1 MSDTKVVIVS
11 AVRTPIGSLCGSLS
25 SLKAHE
31 LGAIAIQEALA
42 RANVEPSEVSEVIM
56 GQVLTAGQGQNPA
69 RQAAV
74 KAGCPYSVTAYTVNM
89 LCGSGLKSVVLG
101 AQAVQ
106 NGDSSIVVS
115 GGQESMSQSTH
126 TIHMRAG
133 VKLGDSAL
141 TDSLLG
147 DGLTDAFC
155 HIHMGETAENVAC
168 QYKLSREEQDQLA
181 TESQA
186 RTSNAQERG
195 LFKKELVSVTVPGRK
210 GPVVVDKDEFPR
222 PTTTLETLGKLKPAF
237 VKVGGTVTAGNSS
250 GINDGAAALVLMSEE
265 LAQKRG
271 VTPLGRVVAYAQTGV
286 EPSVMGLGPIPAIT
300 RAVSTQI
307 TDTLECRCPEKH
319 QLVVIMF
326 MVLSQG
332 RINGRAKRFLER
344 AGWSIADVDLFEL
357 NEAFAA
363 QALAVVRELGLSPSK
378 VNVNGGA
385 ISLGHPIGASGTRIL
400 VTLLHA
406 LEQTGAKKGVASLC
420 IGGGMGIALCVERP

>member
-155 HIHMGETAENVAC
+155 HIHMGETAENVAR

-265 LAQKRG
+265 LARKRG
-271 VTPLGRVVAYAQTGV
+271 VTPLGRVVAYAQTGL

-300 RAVSTQI
+300 RA
-307 TDTLECRCPEKH
+307 
-319 QLVVIMF
+319 
-326 MVLSQG
+326 
-332 RINGRAKRFLER
+332 LER

-406 LEQTGAKKGVASLC
+406 LEQTGAKKGVAALC